1 MSSGFTAREAYDAVE
16 QLHERGE
23 KVIQNIR
30 VRAKKQRADIEAEAA
45 PPPTKN
51 GVSRTTVDRGC
62 GSLACRLHI
71 GGSSANA
78 RLRQYV
84 VKDTQCRRTDEGI
97 V

>member
-1 MSSGFTAREAYDAVE
+1 ME

-51 GVSRTTVDRGC
+51 GVSRTTVVIV
-62 GSLACRLHI
+62 AVTRLHVSCI
-71 GGSSANA
+71 S
-78 RLRQYV
+78 
-84 VKDTQCRRTDEGI
+84 EGAAQMRGFDGMWS
-97 V
+97 